1 MENQDNKIEEVEVD
15 VEVVEEEV
23 VQPKKLGRPRK
34 YQEGEIVKYI
44 QKPRPGYHRQYYHN
58 SKLSEKLKCELC
70 DKLITCQKMARHQI
84 SRNCKKVYCMN
95 VLEV

>member
-1 MENQDNKIEEVEVD
+1 MENQDNKIEEVG
-15 VEVVEEEV
+15 VEVEVEV
-23 VQPKKLGRPRK
+23 KQPKKVGRPRK
-34 YQEGEIVKYI
+34 YEEGEIVKYI

-70 DKLITCQKMARHQI
+70 DKLITCQKMSRHQV

-95 VLEV
+95 VMEV

>member
-1 MENQDNKIEEVEVD
+1 MENQDNKIEEVEVEVKVD
-15 VEVVEEEV
+15 VEV

-70 DKLITCQKMARHQI
+70 DKLITCQKMSRHQI
-84 SRNCKKVYCMN
+84 SRNCKKVYGLD
-95 VLEV
+95 VIEV

>member
-15 VEVVEEEV
+15 VEVV
-23 VQPKKLGRPRK
+23 QPKKLGRPKK

-70 DKLITCQKMARHQI
+70 DKLITCQKMSRHQI
-84 SRNCKKVYCMN
+84 SRNCKKVYGLD
-95 VLEV
+95 VIEV

>member
-15 VEVVEEEV
+15 VEV

-70 DKLITCQKMARHQI
+70 DKLITCQKMSRHQI
-84 SRNCKKVYCMN
+84 SRNCKKVYALD